1 MKLAPGALVVVHLA
15 NPTEKFWGVLEGLE
29 PVGATFRGISL
40 DVFEEWMTEM
50 AREGTPSLGLSTQFV
65 PLFRL
70 ERIFL
75 DEPVGEVE
83 SYRQRLERRTRR
95 PVAAILDG
103 IGTAPA
109 EPDGAEPS

>member
-1 MKLAPGALVVVHLA
+1 MRLAPGALVVVHLA

-29 PVGATFRGISL
+29 PVGVTFRGISL

-70 ERIFL
+70 ERMFL

-83 SYRQRLERRTRR
+83 SYRQRLERRTGR
-95 PVAAILDG
+95 PVATIVGVVADEAE
-103 IGTAPA
+103 AP
-109 EPDGAEPS
+109 EPS